1 MTPSQTSAIIQNL
14 GLSKKGKNDN
24 TNAVFKKGKNDNN
37 MKNFIAGM
45 SRQQREYE
53 SFSPSFVNHYFA
65 WENRQIDLLVEQ
77 AAKLLGE
84 LNAYAEIVPDV
95 DFSIPMSIA
104 KEAIDSNLIEGTKT
118 ELDEVALPQAEIPPI
133 RRDDW
138 QEVQNYIEALNFAI
152 AQLPELPLSV
162 RLLKDVHK
170 ILMSGVRGKY
180 KAPGEIRRSQNWLGG
195 STPSDAF
202 FVPPSPEEVPDLLS
216 DLEKFW
222 HNPSL
227 QLPYLIKIAIT
238 HYQFETI
245 HPFLDGNGRCG
256 RLLIVLQLI
265 DAQILNK
272 PVLYVSTFFEKNKV
286 SYYNAL
292 TRVRTANDL
301 EQWIVFFLLGIVE
314 TAQHGL
320 KTFKGI
326 IALSEEYNKKIQTLG
341 SRAKNARRL
350 LQLMYATPIVNV
362 RSVEKEL
369 NISFSSANRLLK
381 SLTELGVLKET
392 TSYSRNRLF
401 VLEKYMNL
409 FRN

>member
-1 MTPSQTSAIIQNL
+1 
-14 GLSKKGKNDN
+14 
-24 TNAVFKKGKNDNN
+24 

-45 SRQQREYE
+45 YRQQREYE
-53 SFSPSFVNHYFA
+53 SFSLSFVNHYFA

-77 AAKLLGE
+77 AAHLLGE
-84 LNAYAEIVPDV
+84 LNVYAEIVPDV

-118 ELDEVALPQAEIPPI
+118 EIDEVVLPQTEIPPI

-138 QEVQNYIEALNFAI
+138 QEVQNYIEAMNFAI
-152 AQLPELPLSV
+152 AELSRLPLST

-170 ILMSGVRGKY
+170 ILLSGVRGKH
-180 KAPGEIRRSQNWLGG
+180 KAPGEIRRSQNWIGG

-202 FVPPSPEEVPDLLS
+202 FVPPSAEEVPDLLS

-265 DAQILNK
+265 DAQILDK
-272 PVLYVSTFFEKNKV
+272 PVLYVSTFFEKNKI

-326 IALSEEYNKKIQTLG
+326 IALSEEYNQKIQTLG

-362 RSVEKEL
+362 RLVEKEL

-381 SLTELGVLKET
+381 SLTELGVLKKT

-401 VLEKYMNL
+401 VLEKYLNL
-409 FRN
+409 FRS

>member
-1 MTPSQTSAIIQNL
+1 
-14 GLSKKGKNDN
+14 
-24 TNAVFKKGKNDNN
+24 
-37 MKNFIAGM
+37 MKDFTAGVY
-45 SRQQREYE
+45 RQQREYK
-53 SFSPSFVNHYFA
+53 SFSPSFINHPFA
-65 WENRQIDLLVEQ
+65 WENRQIDQLVEQ
-77 AAKLLGE
+77 AAHLLGE

-118 ELDEVALPQAEIPPI
+118 EIDEVVLPQTEIPPI
-133 RRDDW
+133 RQDDW
-138 QEVQNYIEALNFAI
+138 QEVQNYIEAMNFAI
-152 AQLPELPLSV
+152 AELPRLPLST

-170 ILMSGVRGKY
+170 ILLSGVRGKH
-180 KAPGEIRRSQNWLGG
+180 KAPGEIRRSQNWIGG
-195 STPSDAF
+195 SSLADAL
-202 FVPPSPEEVPDLLS
+202 FVPPSPEELPDLLS

-222 HNPSL
+222 HNTSL

-265 DAQILNK
+265 DAQLLNK
-272 PVLYVSTFFEKNKV
+272 PTLYASTFFEKNKV
-286 SYYNAL
+286 SYYNSL

-320 KTFKGI
+320 RTFKEI
-326 IALSEEYNKKIQTLG
+326 IALRQEYDVKILTLG
-341 SRAKNARRL
+341 PRAKNAEKL
-350 LQLMYATPIVNV
+350 LQRMYATPIVNV

-369 NISFSSANRLLK
+369 DISFSSANRLLK
-381 SLTELGVLKET
+381 SLTELGVLTET
-392 TSYSRNRLF
+392 TGHSRNRLF
-401 VLEKYMNL
+401 VLEKYLNL
-409 FRN
+409 FRS

>member
-1 MTPSQTSAIIQNL
+1 
-14 GLSKKGKNDN
+14 
-24 TNAVFKKGKNDNN
+24 
-37 MKNFIAGM
+37 MKNYVAGAY
-45 SRQQREYE
+45 RQQREYQ
-53 SFSPSFVNHYFA
+53 SFSPSFINCPFT
-65 WENRQIDLLVEQ
+65 WETRQIDQLVEQ
-77 AAKLLGE
+77 AANLLGE

-118 ELDEVALPQAEIPPI
+118 EIDEIVLPQTEIPVI
-133 RRDDW
+133 RQDDW
-138 QEVQNYIEALNFAI
+138 QDVQNYIEAMNFAI
-152 AQLPELPLSV
+152 AKLPEFPLSV
-162 RLLKDVHK
+162 RLLKDIHK
-170 ILMSGVRGKY
+170 ILMAGVRGKY
-180 KAPGEIRRSQNWLGG
+180 KAPGEIRRSQNWIGG
-195 STPSDAF
+195 SSLADAF
-202 FVPPSPEEVPDLLS
+202 FVPPSLEELPELLS

-227 QLPYLIKIAIT
+227 QLPYLIKVAIT

-265 DAQILNK
+265 DAQLLSK
-272 PVLYVSTFFEKNKV
+272 PAFYASTFFERNKV
-286 SYYNAL
+286 SYYNSL

-326 IALSEEYNKKIQTLG
+326 IALRQEYDAKILTLG
-341 SRAKNARRL
+341 SRAKNAQKL
-350 LQLMYATPIVNV
+350 LQRMYATPILNA

-369 NISFSSANRLLK
+369 DISFSSANRLLK
-381 SLTELGVLKET
+381 SLTEFGILKET
-392 TSYSRNRLF
+392 TGHFRNRLF
-401 VLEKYMNL
+401 VLEKYLNL
-409 FRN
+409 FRS

>member
-1 MTPSQTSAIIQNL
+1 
-14 GLSKKGKNDN
+14 
-24 TNAVFKKGKNDNN
+24 
-37 MKNFIAGM
+37 M